1 MSVSGWAA
9 LRRRIAAGEV
19 EQALQSAPNL
29 AASKA
34 TTLSDMTAAIQH
46 AIYARQ
52 TELTL
57 ALLEGTRRFFAVS
70 GPDDLL
76 GILGQMTA
84 VLAACTRE
92 KMMEPAQKTTEMMLE
107 LMNAPDCPTSGEL
120 LPEGAKFA
128 SWAGRFALRRNDG
141 AWFAEIV
148 SKSAAWAAKTGSGS
162 TGEAMLETV
171 DSWLHRILRYD
182 RVEAIPVVFEAMSV
196 LYASVEE
203 KNAFLAKFLTG
214 WRAVAAMACLN
225 PESPAASLLVEELLA
240 FAARTKKPDTWAPV
254 VEKVGEVSALAVTKH
269 GIVVGFPVFRPLM
282 DLGRIQLNDELKF
295 GTGPDPENPRQ
306 QIIRL
311 VCLATL
317 RIADVAAHGDMGA
330 VAGDKLEEMYRT
342 WAADPHFEPHV
353 RSIQRFCQLLL
364 IFWANNRKRAAKK
377 WAPREK
383 MLAEPLLLSEED
395 REKLTFL
402 L

>member
-1 MSVSGWAA
+1 MSVSGWEL
-9 LRRRIAAGEV
+9 LRQRISAGEV
-19 EQALQSAPNL
+19 EQALQSVPDL
-29 AASKA
+29 AAAKA
-34 TTLSDMTAAIQH
+34 TTLSDMSAAIHH

-52 TELTL
+52 PELTL
-57 ALLEGTRRFFAVS
+57 TLLEGTRRFFAVS
-70 GPDDLL
+70 GPDDLRGL
-76 GILGQMTA
+76 LGQMTA

-92 KMMEPAQKTTEMMLE
+92 KMIEPAQKTTEMVLE
-107 LMNAPDCPTSGEL
+107 LLSEPDCPASGEL
-120 LPEGAKFA
+120 LPAGAKFA
-128 SWAGRFALRRNDG
+128 GWAGRFALRRNDL

-148 SKSAAWAAKTGSGS
+148 SRSAAWAAKAGSGQS
-162 TGEAMLETV
+162 GEAMLETV

-182 RVEAIPVVFEAMSV
+182 RVEAIPVVFETLSA
-196 LYASVEE
+196 LYDAAEE
-203 KNAFLAKFLTG
+203 KSVFLANFLTG

-225 PESPAASLLVEELLA
+225 PESPAALLLVEELLA
-240 FAARTKKPDTWAPV
+240 FAARTKEPENWAPV
-254 VEKVGEVSALAVTKH
+254 VEKVGEVAALAVTRH
-269 GIVVGFPVFRPLM
+269 GIAVGFPVFRPLL
-282 DLGRIQLNDELKF
+282 DLGRVQLNDELKF

-306 QIIRL
+306 RIIRL

-317 RIADVAAHGDMGA
+317 RIADMAAHGDMGA
-330 VAGDKLEEMYRT
+330 VAGDKIEEMYRA

-377 WAPREK
+377 WAPREN

-395 REKLTFL
+395 REKLLFL

>member
-1 MSVSGWAA
+1 MSVSGWAV
-9 LRRRIAAGEV
+9 LRRRIAAGEI
-19 EQALQSAPNL
+19 EQALQSLPNL
-29 AASKA
+29 AAAKA

-57 ALLEGTRRFFAVS
+57 ALLDGTRRFFAVS
-70 GPDDLL
+70 GPDDLREL
-76 GILGQMTA
+76 LGQMTA

-92 KMMEPAQKTTEMMLE
+92 KMMEPAQKATEMMLG
-107 LMNAPDCPTSGEL
+107 LMSAPDCPTSGEL

-148 SKSAAWAAKTGSGS
+148 ARTAAWAAKAGS
-162 TGEAMLETV
+162 GEAMLETV

-182 RVEAIPVVFEAMSV
+182 RVEAIPVVFEALSV
-196 LYASVEE
+196 LYDADEE
-203 KNAFLAKFLTG
+203 KNAFLANFLTG

-240 FAARTKKPDTWAPV
+240 FAARTKEPENWATV
-254 VEKVGEVSALAVTKH
+254 VEKVGEVAALAVTKH
-269 GIVVGFPVFRPLM
+269 GISVGFPVFRPLL

-306 QIIRL
+306 RIIRL

-317 RIADVAAHGDMGA
+317 RIADMAAHGDMGA
-330 VAGDKLEEMYRT
+330 VAGDKIEEMYRT
-342 WAADPHFEPHV
+342 WAADPRFEPHA

-383 MLAEPLLLSEED
+383 MLSEPLLLSEED
-395 REKLTFL
+395 RGKLTFL

>member
-1 MSVSGWAA
+1 MSVSGWAL
-9 LRRRIAAGEV
+9 LRQRITVGEV
-19 EQALQSAPNL
+19 EQALQSVPAL
-29 AASKA
+29 AAAKA
-34 TTLSDMTAAIQH
+34 TTLNDISAAIHH

-52 TELTL
+52 PELTL
-57 ALLEGTRRFFAVS
+57 TLLEGTRRFFAVS
-70 GPDDLL
+70 GPDDLRGL
-76 GILGQMTA
+76 LGQMTA

-92 KMMEPAQKTTEMMLE
+92 KMIEPAQKTTEMVLE
-107 LMNAPDCPTSGEL
+107 LMSVPNCPASGDL
-120 LPEGAKFA
+120 LPAGAKFA
-128 SWAGRFALRRNDG
+128 GWAGRFALRRNDV

-148 SKSAAWAAKTGSGS
+148 SGTAAWAAKAGSC
-162 TGEAMLETV
+162 EAMLETV

-182 RVEAIPVVFEAMSV
+182 RVEAIPVVFEALSA
-196 LYASVEE
+196 LYDAVKE
-203 KNAFLAKFLTG
+203 KNAFLTNFLTE
-214 WRAVAAMACLN
+214 WRAVSAMACLN

-240 FAARTKKPDTWAPV
+240 FAARTKAPENWAPV
-254 VEKVGEVSALAVTKH
+254 VEKVGEVAALAVTKH
-269 GIVVGFPVFRPLM
+269 GIAAAFPVFRPLL
-282 DLGRIQLNDELKF
+282 DLGRLQLNDELKF

-306 QIIRL
+306 RIIRL

-317 RIADVAAHGDMGA
+317 RIADMAAHGDMGA
-330 VAGDKLEEMYRT
+330 VAGDKIEEMFRT
-342 WAADPHFEPHV
+342 WAADPRFEPHA

-395 REKLTFL
+395 RGKLSFL

>member
-1 MSVSGWAA
+1 MSVSGWEV
-9 LRRRIAAGEV
+9 LRQRISAGEF
-19 EQALQSAPNL
+19 EQALQSVPDL
-29 AASKA
+29 AAAKA
-34 TTLSDMTAAIQH
+34 TTLSDMSAAIHH

-52 TELTL
+52 PELTL
-57 ALLEGTRRFFAVS
+57 TLLEGTRRFFAVS
-70 GPDDLL
+70 GPDDLRGL
-76 GILGQMTA
+76 LGQMTA

-92 KMMEPAQKTTEMMLE
+92 KMIEPAQKTTEMVLG
-107 LMNAPDCPTSGEL
+107 LLSDPNCPASGEL
-120 LPEGAKFA
+120 LPAGAKFA
-128 SWAGRFALRRNDG
+128 GWAGRFALRRNDG

-148 SKSAAWAAKTGSGS
+148 SRTAAWAAKTGS
-162 TGEAMLETV
+162 GEAMLETV

-182 RVEAIPVVFEAMSV
+182 RVEAIPALFEALSA
-196 LYASVEE
+196 LYDAVEG
-203 KNAFLAKFLTG
+203 KNAFLTNFLTE
-214 WRAVAAMACLN
+214 WRAVSAMACLN

-240 FAARTKKPDTWAPV
+240 FAARTKEPENWAPV
-254 VEKVGEVSALAVTKH
+254 VEKIGEVAALAVTKH
-269 GIVVGFPVFRPLM
+269 GIAAGFPVFRPLL
-282 DLGRIQLNDELKF
+282 DLGRLQLNDELKF

-306 QIIRL
+306 RIIRL

-317 RIADVAAHGDMGA
+317 RIADMAAHGDMGA
-330 VAGDKLEEMYRT
+330 VAGDKIEEMYRT
-342 WAADPHFEPHV
+342 WAADPRFEPQA

-395 REKLTFL
+395 RGKLTFL

>member
-1 MSVSGWAA
+1 MSVSGWEV
-9 LRRRIAAGEV
+9 LRRRISAGEI
-19 EQALQSAPNL
+19 EQALQSVPDL
-29 AASKA
+29 AAA
-34 TTLSDMTAAIQH
+34 RGTTLSDMSAAIHH

-57 ALLEGTRRFFAVS
+57 SLLEGTRRFFALS
-70 GPDDLL
+70 GPDDLCGL
-76 GILGQMTA
+76 LGQMTA

-92 KMMEPAQKTTEMMLE
+92 KMMEPAQKTTEMVLE
-107 LMNAPDCPTSGEL
+107 LLSAPNCPASGEL
-120 LPEGAKFA
+120 LPAGAKFA
-128 SWAGRFALRRNDG
+128 GWAGRFALRRNDV

-148 SKSAAWAAKTGSGS
+148 SKSAAWAAKTGSGQ

-182 RVEAIPVVFEAMSV
+182 RVEAIPVVFQALSV
-196 LYASVEE
+196 LYDAVEE
-203 KNAFLAKFLTG
+203 KNAFLTNSLIE
-214 WRAVAAMACLN
+214 WRAVSAMACLN

-240 FAARTKKPDTWAPV
+240 FAARTKAPENWAPA
-254 VEKVGEVSALAVTKH
+254 VEKIGEVAALTVTKH
-269 GIVVGFPVFRPLM
+269 GVVDGFPVFRPLL
-282 DLGRIQLNDELKF
+282 DLGRLQLNDELKF

-306 QIIRL
+306 RIIRL

-317 RIADVAAHGDMGA
+317 RIADIGAHGDMGA
-330 VAGDKLEEMYRT
+330 VAGDKIEEMYRT
-342 WAADPHFEPHV
+342 WAADPRFEPQA

-383 MLAEPLLLSEED
+383 MLSEPLLLSEED
-395 REKLTFL
+395 RGKLTFL

>member
-1 MSVSGWAA
+1 MSVSGWEV
-9 LRRRIAAGEV
+9 LRQRISAGEF
-19 EQALQSAPNL
+19 EQALQSVPDL
-29 AASKA
+29 AAAKA
-34 TTLSDMTAAIQH
+34 TTLSDMSAAIHH

-52 TELTL
+52 PELTL
-57 ALLEGTRRFFAVS
+57 TLLEGTRRFFAVS
-70 GPDDLL
+70 GPDDLRGL
-76 GILGQMTA
+76 LGQMTA

-92 KMMEPAQKTTEMMLE
+92 KMIEPAQKTTEMVLG
-107 LMNAPDCPTSGEL
+107 LLSDPNCPASGEL
-120 LPEGAKFA
+120 LPAGAKFA
-128 SWAGRFALRRNDG
+128 GWAGRFALRRNDG

-148 SKSAAWAAKTGSGS
+148 SRTAAWAAKTGS
-162 TGEAMLETV
+162 GEAMLETV

-182 RVEAIPVVFEAMSV
+182 RVEAIPALFEALSA
-196 LYASVEE
+196 LYDAVEG
-203 KNAFLAKFLTG
+203 KNAFLTNFLTE
-214 WRAVAAMACLN
+214 WRAVSAMACLN

-240 FAARTKKPDTWAPV
+240 FAARTKEPENWAPV

-269 GIVVGFPVFRPLM
+269 GIAVGFPVFRPLM

-306 QIIRL
+306 RIIRL

-317 RIADVAAHGDMGA
+317 RIADMAAHGDMGA
-330 VAGDKLEEMYRT
+330 VAGDKIEEMYRT
-342 WAADPHFEPHV
+342 WAADPRFEPQA

>member
-1 MSVSGWAA
+1 MSVSGWEL
-9 LRRRIAAGEV
+9 LRRRISAGEF
-19 EQALQSAPNL
+19 EQALQSVPDL
-29 AASKA
+29 AVARS
-34 TTLSDMTAAIQH
+34 TRLSDFSAAIHH

-57 ALLEGTRRFFAVS
+57 SLLEGTRRFFAVS
-70 GPDDLL
+70 GPDDLRGLL
-76 GILGQMTA
+76 GLMTA

-92 KMMEPAQKTTEMMLE
+92 KIIEPAQKTTEMVLE
-107 LMNAPDCPTSGEL
+107 LMSAPSCPASGEL
-120 LPEGAKFA
+120 LPAGAKFA
-128 SWAGRFALRRNDG
+128 GWAGRFALRRNDL

-148 SKSAAWAAKTGSGS
+148 SRSVAWAAKAGSGQS
-162 TGEAMLETV
+162 GEAMLETV

-182 RVEAIPVVFEAMSV
+182 RVEAIPVVFEALSV
-196 LYASVEE
+196 LYDADEE
-203 KNAFLAKFLTG
+203 KNAFLANFLTG

-240 FAARTKKPDTWAPV
+240 FAALTKEPENWATV
-254 VEKVGEVSALAVTKH
+254 VEKVGEVAALAVTKH
-269 GIVVGFPVFRPLM
+269 GISVGFPVFRPLL

-306 QIIRL
+306 RIIRL

-317 RIADVAAHGDMGA
+317 RIADMAAHGDMGA
-330 VAGDKLEEMYRT
+330 VAGDKIEEMYRT
-342 WAADPHFEPHV
+342 WAADPRFEPHA

-383 MLAEPLLLSEED
+383 MLSEPLLLSEED
-395 REKLTFL
+395 RGKLSFL

>member
-1 MSVSGWAA
+1 MSVSGWEV
-9 LRRRIAAGEV
+9 LRQRISAGEF
-19 EQALQSAPNL
+19 EQALQSVPDL
-29 AASKA
+29 AAAKA
-34 TTLSDMTAAIQH
+34 TTLSDMSAAIHH

-52 TELTL
+52 PELTL
-57 ALLEGTRRFFAVS
+57 TLLEGTRRFFAVS
-70 GPDDLL
+70 GPDDLRGL
-76 GILGQMTA
+76 LGQMTA

-92 KMMEPAQKTTEMMLE
+92 KMIEPAQKTTEMVLG
-107 LMNAPDCPTSGEL
+107 LLSDPNCPASGEL
-120 LPEGAKFA
+120 LPAGAKFA
-128 SWAGRFALRRNDG
+128 GWAGRFALRRNDG

-148 SKSAAWAAKTGSGS
+148 SRTAAWAAKTGS
-162 TGEAMLETV
+162 GEAMLETV

-182 RVEAIPVVFEAMSV
+182 RVEAIPALFEALSA
-196 LYASVEE
+196 LYDAVEG
-203 KNAFLAKFLTG
+203 KNAFLTNFLTE
-214 WRAVAAMACLN
+214 WRAVSAMACLN

-254 VEKVGEVSALAVTKH
+254 VEKVGEVAALAVTKH
-269 GIVVGFPVFRPLM
+269 GIAAGFPVFRPLL
-282 DLGRIQLNDELKF
+282 DLGRLQLNDELKF

-306 QIIRL
+306 RIIRL

-317 RIADVAAHGDMGA
+317 RIADMAAHGDMGA
-330 VAGDKLEEMYRT
+330 VAGDKIEEMYRT
-342 WAADPHFEPHV
+342 WAADPRFEPQA

-395 REKLTFL
+395 RGKLTFL

>member
-1 MSVSGWAA
+1 MSVSGWEV
-9 LRRRIAAGEV
+9 LRQRISAGEF
-19 EQALQSAPNL
+19 EQALQSVPDL
-29 AASKA
+29 AAAKA
-34 TTLSDMTAAIQH
+34 ITLSDMSAAIHH

-52 TELTL
+52 PELTL
-57 ALLEGTRRFFAVS
+57 TLLEGTRRFFAVS
-70 GPDDLL
+70 GPDDLRGL
-76 GILGQMTA
+76 LGQMTA

-92 KMMEPAQKTTEMMLE
+92 KMIEPAQKTTEMVLG
-107 LMNAPDCPTSGEL
+107 LLSDPNCPASGEL
-120 LPEGAKFA
+120 LPAGAKFA
-128 SWAGRFALRRNDG
+128 GWAGRFALRRNDG

-148 SKSAAWAAKTGSGS
+148 SRTAAWAAKTGS
-162 TGEAMLETV
+162 GEAMLETV

-182 RVEAIPVVFEAMSV
+182 RVEAIPALFEALSA
-196 LYASVEE
+196 LYDAVEG
-203 KNAFLAKFLTG
+203 KNAFLTNFLTE
-214 WRAVAAMACLN
+214 WRAVSAMACLN

-240 FAARTKKPDTWAPV
+240 FAARTKEPENWAPV
-254 VEKVGEVSALAVTKH
+254 VEKVGEVAALAVTKH
-269 GIVVGFPVFRPLM
+269 GIAAGFPVFRPLL
-282 DLGRIQLNDELKF
+282 DLGRLQLNDELKF

-306 QIIRL
+306 RIIRL

-317 RIADVAAHGDMGA
+317 RIADMAAHGDMGA
-330 VAGDKLEEMYRT
+330 VAGDKIEEMYRT
-342 WAADPHFEPHV
+342 WAADPRFEPQA

-395 REKLTFL
+395 RGKLTFL

>member
-1 MSVSGWAA
+1 MSVSGWEV
-9 LRRRIAAGEV
+9 LRQRISAGEF
-19 EQALQSAPNL
+19 EQALQSVPDL
-29 AASKA
+29 AAAKA
-34 TTLSDMTAAIQH
+34 TTLSDMSAAIHH

-52 TELTL
+52 PELTL
-57 ALLEGTRRFFAVS
+57 TLLEGTRRFFAVS
-70 GPDDLL
+70 GPDDLRGL
-76 GILGQMTA
+76 LGQMTA

-92 KMMEPAQKTTEMMLE
+92 KMIEPAQKTTEMVLG
-107 LMNAPDCPTSGEL
+107 LLSDPNCPASGEL
-120 LPEGAKFA
+120 LPAGAKFA
-128 SWAGRFALRRNDG
+128 GWAGRFALRRNDG

-148 SKSAAWAAKTGSGS
+148 SRTAAWAAKTGS
-162 TGEAMLETV
+162 GEAMLETV

-182 RVEAIPVVFEAMSV
+182 RVEAIPALFEALSA
-196 LYASVEE
+196 LYDAVEG
-203 KNAFLAKFLTG
+203 KNAFLTNFLTE
-214 WRAVAAMACLN
+214 WRAVSAMACLN

-240 FAARTKKPDTWAPV
+240 FAARTKEPENWAPV
-254 VEKVGEVSALAVTKH
+254 VEKVGEVAALAVTKH
-269 GIVVGFPVFRPLM
+269 GIAAGFPVFRPLL
-282 DLGRIQLNDELKF
+282 DLGRLQLNDELKF

-306 QIIRL
+306 RIIRL

-317 RIADVAAHGDMGA
+317 RIADMAAHGDMGA
-330 VAGDKLEEMYRT
+330 VAGDKIEEMYRT
-342 WAADPHFEPHV
+342 WAADPRFEPQA

-395 REKLTFL
+395 RGKLTFL

>member
-1 MSVSGWAA
+1 MSVSGWEV
-9 LRRRIAAGEV
+9 LRQRISAGEF
-19 EQALQSAPNL
+19 EQALQSVPDL
-29 AASKA
+29 AAAKA
-34 TTLSDMTAAIQH
+34 TTLSDMSAAIHH

-52 TELTL
+52 PELTL
-57 ALLEGTRRFFAVS
+57 TLLEGTRRFFAVS
-70 GPDDLL
+70 GPDDLRGL
-76 GILGQMTA
+76 LGQMTA

-92 KMMEPAQKTTEMMLE
+92 KMIEPAQKTTEMVLG
-107 LMNAPDCPTSGEL
+107 LLSDPNCPASGEL
-120 LPEGAKFA
+120 LPAGAKFA
-128 SWAGRFALRRNDG
+128 GWAGRFALRRNDG

-148 SKSAAWAAKTGSGS
+148 SRTAAWAAKTDS
-162 TGEAMLETV
+162 GEAMLETV

-182 RVEAIPVVFEAMSV
+182 RVEAIPALFEALSA
-196 LYASVEE
+196 LYDAVEG
-203 KNAFLAKFLTG
+203 KNAFLTNFLTE
-214 WRAVAAMACLN
+214 WRAVSAMACLN

-240 FAARTKKPDTWAPV
+240 FAARTKEPENWAPV
-254 VEKVGEVSALAVTKH
+254 VEKVGEVAALAVTKH
-269 GIVVGFPVFRPLM
+269 GIAAGFPVFRPLL
-282 DLGRIQLNDELKF
+282 DLGRLQLNDELKF

-306 QIIRL
+306 RIIRL

-317 RIADVAAHGDMGA
+317 RIADMAAHGDMGA
-330 VAGDKLEEMYRT
+330 VAGDKIEEMYRT
-342 WAADPHFEPHV
+342 WAADPRFEPQA

-395 REKLTFL
+395 RGKLTFL

>member
-1 MSVSGWAA
+1 MSVSGWEL
-9 LRRRIAAGEV
+9 LRRRISAGEF
-19 EQALQSAPNL
+19 EQALQSVPDL
-29 AASKA
+29 AVARS
-34 TTLSDMTAAIQH
+34 TRLSDFSAAIHH

-57 ALLEGTRRFFAVS
+57 SLLEGTRRFFAVS
-70 GPDDLL
+70 GPDDLRGLL
-76 GILGQMTA
+76 GLMTA

-92 KMMEPAQKTTEMMLE
+92 KTIEPAQKTPEMVLE
-107 LMNAPDCPTSGEL
+107 LMSAPSCPASGEL
-120 LPEGAKFA
+120 LPAGAKFA
-128 SWAGRFALRRNDG
+128 GWAGRFALRRNDG

-148 SKSAAWAAKTGSGS
+148 ARTAAWAAKAGS
-162 TGEAMLETV
+162 GEAMLETV

-182 RVEAIPVVFEAMSV
+182 RVEAIPVVFEALSV
-196 LYASVEE
+196 LYAAVEE
-203 KNAFLAKFLTG
+203 KNAFLAKVLTG

-240 FAARTKKPDTWAPV
+240 FAARTKNPEVWAPV

-269 GIVVGFPVFRPLM
+269 GIAVGFPVFRPLM
-282 DLGRIQLNDELKF
+282 DLGRIQLNDELKI

-306 QIIRL
+306 RIIRL

-317 RIADVAAHGDMGA
+317 QIADVAAHGDMGA
-330 VAGDKLEEMYRT
+330 VVGDKIEEMYRT
-342 WAADPHFEPHV
+342 WAADPHFEPQV

-383 MLAEPLLLSEED
+383 MLAEALLLSEED

>member
-1 MSVSGWAA
+1 MSVSGWEV
-9 LRRRIAAGEV
+9 LRQRISAGEF
-19 EQALQSAPNL
+19 EQALQSVPDL
-29 AASKA
+29 AAAKA
-34 TTLSDMTAAIQH
+34 TTLSDMSAAIHH

-52 TELTL
+52 PELTL
-57 ALLEGTRRFFAVS
+57 TLLEGTRRFFAVS
-70 GPDDLL
+70 GPDDLRGL
-76 GILGQMTA
+76 LGQMTA

-92 KMMEPAQKTTEMMLE
+92 KMIEPAQKTTEMVLG
-107 LMNAPDCPTSGEL
+107 LLSDPNCPASGEL
-120 LPEGAKFA
+120 LPAGAKFA
-128 SWAGRFALRRNDG
+128 GWAGRFALRRNDG

-148 SKSAAWAAKTGSGS
+148 SRTAAWAAKTGS
-162 TGEAMLETV
+162 GEAMLETV

-182 RVEAIPVVFEAMSV
+182 RVEAIPALFEALSA
-196 LYASVEE
+196 LYDAVEE
-203 KNAFLAKFLTG
+203 KNAFLTNFLTE
-214 WRAVAAMACLN
+214 WRAVSAMACLN

-240 FAARTKKPDTWAPV
+240 FAARTKEPENWAPV
-254 VEKVGEVSALAVTKH
+254 VEKVGEVAALAVTKH
-269 GIVVGFPVFRPLM
+269 GIAAGFPVFRPLL
-282 DLGRIQLNDELKF
+282 DLGRLQLNDELKF

-306 QIIRL
+306 RIIRL

-317 RIADVAAHGDMGA
+317 RIADMAAHGDMGA
-330 VAGDKLEEMYRT
+330 VAGDKIEEMYRT
-342 WAADPHFEPHV
+342 WAADPRFEPQA

-395 REKLTFL
+395 RGKLTFL